1 MAKVTVRELED
12 EVVTRLKARAR
23 VHGRSLEAE
32 LRDILRQAAAAPS
45 PKELKAI
52 AERITTLTPADRPQT
67 DSTELIRADRD
78 RDS

>member
-12 EVVTRLKARAR
+12 EVVTRLNARA
-23 VHGRSLEAE
+23 HGRLLEAE
-32 LRDILRQAAAAPS
+32 LREILSRAAAAPS
-45 PKELKAI
+45 PRELKSI
-52 AERITTLTPADRPQT
+52 AERITALTPARRPQT